1 VQQLRYVQG
10 LQGQRGNIQE
20 DRGVAMKK
28 AFIAITAILLLY
40 GFIRELNFMNVLLM
54 LGGLGTIY
62 AIYRTPARYI
72 EAMKYPLIILS
83 FLVTVLFFVYPKV
96 PLVYPARVAIVFLS
110 FYSVIFYIVNM
121 EDKQKE
127 FFKEITALSIL
138 FISSSFNL
146 FMTGQLLLIIS
157 FALALI
163 LILFILDR
171 TPMVP
176 FIAGYTLIAGVL
188 IYRQSGNILGSGL
201 TGLGSIEKYILL
213 SSSFVFLLTSFIMF
227 MKKNTV
233 AKMLPFFG
241 FLYIAMDTLMVL
253 GVKLSTGLLYQPVI
267 FLVLVSPLIGV
278 MLKTEGERA

>member
-1 VQQLRYVQG
+1 
-10 LQGQRGNIQE
+10 
-20 DRGVAMKK
+20 MKK
-28 AFIAITAILLLY
+28 AFIAITTILLLY
-40 GFIRELNFMNVLLM
+40 GFIRELNLMKVLLM

-62 AIYRTPARYI
+62 AIYRTPARCI
-72 EAMKYPLIILS
+72 EAMKYPFIILS
-83 FLVTVLFFVYPKV
+83 FLVTALFFVYPKV

-110 FYSVIFYIVNM
+110 FYSVIFYIINM

-138 FISSSFNL
+138 FFSSSFNL
-146 FMTGQLLLIIS
+146 FMTGQLLLVVS
-157 FALALI
+157 FSLALM
-163 LILFILDR
+163 LVLFILDR

-176 FIAGYTLIAGVL
+176 FIAGYALIAGVL
-188 IYRQSGNILGSGL
+188 VWRHGGNILGSGL

-213 SSSFVFLLTSFIMF
+213 SSSFAFLVTSFIMF

-233 AKMLPFFG
+233 AKILPFFG
-241 FLYIAMDTLMVL
+241 FLYIAMDILMVL
-253 GVKLSTGLLYQPVI
+253 GMKLSTGLLYQPMI

>member
-1 VQQLRYVQG
+1 
-10 LQGQRGNIQE
+10 
-20 DRGVAMKK
+20 MKK

-40 GFIRELNFMNVLLM
+40 GFIRELNLMKVLLI

-72 EAMKYPLIILS
+72 EAMKYPFIILS
-83 FLVTVLFFVYPKV
+83 FLVTALFFVYPKV

-110 FYSVIFYIVNM
+110 FYSVIFYIINM

-138 FISSSFNL
+138 FFSSSFNL
-146 FMTGQLLLIIS
+146 FMTGQLLLVVS
-157 FALALI
+157 FSLALM
-163 LILFILDR
+163 LVLFILDR

-176 FIAGYTLIAGVL
+176 FIAGYALIAGVL
-188 IYRQSGNILGSGL
+188 VWRHGGNILGSGL

-213 SSSFVFLLTSFIMF
+213 SSSFAFLVTSFIMF

-233 AKMLPFFG
+233 AKILPFFG
-241 FLYIAMDTLMVL
+241 FLYIAMDILMVL
-253 GVKLSTGLLYQPVI
+253 GMKLSTGLLYQPMI

-278 MLKTEGERA
+278 MLKTEGGRA

>member
-1 VQQLRYVQG
+1 
-10 LQGQRGNIQE
+10 
-20 DRGVAMKK
+20 MKK
-28 AFIAITAILLLY
+28 AFIAITAMLLLY
-40 GFIRELNFMNVLLM
+40 GFIRELNTMNVLLM
-54 LGGLGTIY
+54 LGGLGTVY
-62 AIYRTPARYI
+62 AIYRIPARYI
-72 EAMKYPLIILS
+72 AAMKYPFIVLS
-83 FLVTVLFFVYPKV
+83 FLVTALFFVYPKV

-110 FYSVIFYIVNM
+110 FYSVIFYIINM

-157 FALALI
+157 FALALM
-163 LILFILDR
+163 LVLFILDR
-171 TPMVP
+171 TSMVP
-176 FIAGYTLIAGVL
+176 FIAAYTLVAGVL
-188 IYRQSGNILGSGL
+188 IWRQNAHILGSGP

-213 SSSFVFLLTSFIMF
+213 SSSFVFLVASFIMF

-233 AKMLPFFG
+233 AKILPFFG
-241 FLYIAMDTLMVL
+241 FLYIAMDILMVL

-267 FLVLVSPLIGV
+267 FLALVSPLIGV

>member
-1 VQQLRYVQG
+1 
-10 LQGQRGNIQE
+10 
-20 DRGVAMKK
+20 MKK
-28 AFIAITAILLLY
+28 VFIAITAILLLY
-40 GFIRELNFMNVLLM
+40 GFIRELNLMNVLLM

-83 FLVTVLFFVYPKV
+83 FLATVIFFVYPKV

-110 FYSVIFYIVNM
+110 FYSVIFYIINM
-121 EDKQKE
+121 KDKQKE

-146 FMTGQLLLIIS
+146 FMTGQLLLVVS
-157 FALALI
+157 FALALM
-163 LILFILDR
+163 LVLFILDR

-213 SSSFVFLLTSFIMF
+213 SSSFVFLLTSFVMF
-227 MKKNTV
+227 MKKNTI
-233 AKMLPFFG
+233 AKILPFFG
-241 FLYIAMDTLMVL
+241 FLYIAMDILMVL

-278 MLKTEGERA
+278 MLKTEGERT

>member
-1 VQQLRYVQG
+1 
-10 LQGQRGNIQE
+10 
-20 DRGVAMKK
+20 MKK

-40 GFIRELNFMNVLLM
+40 GFIRELDLMKVLLM

-72 EAMKYPLIILS
+72 EAMKYPFIILS
-83 FLVTVLFFVYPKV
+83 FLVTALFFVYPKV

-110 FYSVIFYIVNM
+110 FYSVIFYIINM

-138 FISSSFNL
+138 FFSSSFNL
-146 FMTGQLLLIIS
+146 FMTGQLLLVVS
-157 FALALI
+157 FSLALM
-163 LILFILDR
+163 LVLFILDR

-176 FIAGYTLIAGVL
+176 FIAGYALIAGVL
-188 IYRQSGNILGSGL
+188 VWRHGGNILGSGL

-213 SSSFVFLLTSFIMF
+213 SSSFAFLVTSFIMF

-233 AKMLPFFG
+233 AKILPFFG
-241 FLYIAMDTLMVL
+241 FLYIAMDILMVL
-253 GVKLSTGLLYQPVI
+253 GMKLSTGLLYQPMI

-278 MLKTEGERA
+278 MLKTEGGRA

>member
-1 VQQLRYVQG
+1 
-10 LQGQRGNIQE
+10 
-20 DRGVAMKK
+20 MKK
-28 AFIAITAILLLY
+28 TFIAITAILLLY
-40 GFIRELNFMNVLLM
+40 GFIRELNLMKVLLM

-72 EAMKYPLIILS
+72 EAMTYPLIILS

-110 FYSVIFYIVNM
+110 FYSVIFYIINM

-146 FMTGQLLLIIS
+146 FMTGQLLLVVS
-157 FALALI
+157 FALALM
-163 LILFILDR
+163 LVLFILDR
-171 TPMVP
+171 TPMVF

-201 TGLGSIEKYILL
+201 TGFGSIEKYILL
-213 SSSFVFLLTSFIMF
+213 SSSFVFLVTSFIMF

-233 AKMLPFFG
+233 AKILPFFG
-241 FLYIAMDTLMVL
+241 FLYIAMDILMVL

-267 FLVLVSPLIGV
+267 FLALVSPLIGV

>member
-1 VQQLRYVQG
+1 M
-10 LQGQRGNIQE
+10 
-20 DRGVAMKK
+20 A
-28 AFIAITAILLLY
+28 TLLLY
-40 GFIRELNFMNVLLM
+40 GFIRELNLTKVLLM

-62 AIYRTPARYI
+62 AIYLTPARYI
-72 EAMKYPLIILS
+72 EAMKYPLIVLS

-96 PLVYPARVAIVFLS
+96 SLVYPARVAIVFLS
-110 FYSVIFYIVNM
+110 FYSVIFYIINM

-146 FMTGQLLLIIS
+146 FMTGQLLLVIS
-157 FALALI
+157 FACALM
-163 LILFILDR
+163 LVLFILGR
-171 TPMVP
+171 TPMIP
-176 FIAGYTLIAGVL
+176 FIAGYTLVAGIL
-188 IYRQSGNILGSGL
+188 IWQQSGHILGSGL

-213 SSSFVFLLTSFIMF
+213 SSSFVLLLTSFIMF
-227 MKKNTV
+227 TKKNTV

-241 FLYIAMDTLMVL
+241 FLYIAMDILMVL

>member
-1 VQQLRYVQG
+1 
-10 LQGQRGNIQE
+10 
-20 DRGVAMKK
+20 MKK
-28 AFIAITAILLLY
+28 ALIAIATICLLY
-40 GFIRELNFMNVLLM
+40 GFIRELNLVKVLLI

-62 AIYRTPARYI
+62 AIYRTPTSYI

-110 FYSVIFYIVNM
+110 FYSVIFYIASM

-138 FISSSFNL
+138 YFSSSFNL
-146 FMTGQLLLIIS
+146 FMTGSLLLIVS
-157 FALALI
+157 FALALM
-163 LILFILDR
+163 LFLFILDR
-171 TPMVP
+171 TPMIP
-176 FIAGYTLIAGVL
+176 FIAGYTLVSGIL

-201 TGLGSIEKYILL
+201 TGLGDIEKYVLL
-213 SSSFVFLLTSFIMF
+213 SSSFIFLVMSFVMF
-227 MKKNTV
+227 MKKNTLT
-233 AKMLPFFG
+233 KMLPFFG
-241 FLYIAMDTLMVL
+241 FLYIAMDILMVL

-267 FLVLVSPLIGV
+267 FLALVSPMIGV

>member
-1 VQQLRYVQG
+1 
-10 LQGQRGNIQE
+10 
-20 DRGVAMKK
+20 M
-28 AFIAITAILLLY
+28 
-40 GFIRELNFMNVLLM
+40 
-54 LGGLGTIY
+54 
-62 AIYRTPARYI
+62 
-72 EAMKYPLIILS
+72 
-83 FLVTVLFFVYPKV
+83 
-96 PLVYPARVAIVFLS
+96 
-110 FYSVIFYIVNM
+110 
-121 EDKQKE
+121 
-127 FFKEITALSIL
+127 
-138 FISSSFNL
+138 
-146 FMTGQLLLIIS
+146 
-157 FALALI
+157 

-171 TPMVP
+171 TLMVP

-253 GVKLSTGLLYQPVI
+253 GVKLSTGLLYQPLI

>member
-1 VQQLRYVQG
+1 
-10 LQGQRGNIQE
+10 
-20 DRGVAMKK
+20 MKK
-28 AFIAITAILLLY
+28 TFIAITAILLLY
-40 GFIRELNFMNVLLM
+40 GFIRELNLMKVLLM
-54 LGGLGTIY
+54 LGGLGIIY

-83 FLVTVLFFVYPKV
+83 FLVTVLFFVYPRV

-110 FYSVIFYIVNM
+110 FYSVIFYIINM

-157 FALALI
+157 FAMTLMLV
-163 LILFILDR
+163 LFILDR

-176 FIAGYTLIAGVL
+176 F

-213 SSSFVFLLTSFIMF
+213 SSSFAFLLTSFIMF

-233 AKMLPFFG
+233 AKILPFFG
-241 FLYIAMDTLMVL
+241 FLYIAMDILMVL
-253 GVKLSTGLLYQPVI
+253 GMKLSTGLLYQPVI

-278 MLKTEGERA
+278 MLKAEGERA

>member
-1 VQQLRYVQG
+1 
-10 LQGQRGNIQE
+10 
-20 DRGVAMKK
+20 MKK

-40 GFIRELNFMNVLLM
+40 GFIRELNLMKVLLM

-72 EAMKYPLIILS
+72 EAMKYPLIVLS

-110 FYSVIFYIVNM
+110 FYSVIFYIINM

-146 FMTGQLLLIIS
+146 FMTGQLLLVVS
-157 FALALI
+157 FALALM
-163 LILFILDR
+163 LVLFILDR

-176 FIAGYTLIAGVL
+176 FIAGYTLIAGIL
-188 IYRQSGNILGSGL
+188 I
-201 TGLGSIEKYILL
+201 
-213 SSSFVFLLTSFIMF
+213 
-227 MKKNTV
+227 
-233 AKMLPFFG
+233 
-241 FLYIAMDTLMVL
+241 
-253 GVKLSTGLLYQPVI
+253 
-267 FLVLVSPLIGV
+267 
-278 MLKTEGERA
+278 

>member
-1 VQQLRYVQG
+1 
-10 LQGQRGNIQE
+10 
-20 DRGVAMKK
+20 MKK

-40 GFIRELNFMNVLLM
+40 GFIRELNLMKVLLM

-72 EAMKYPLIILS
+72 EAMKYPFIILS
-83 FLVTVLFFVYPKV
+83 FLVTALFFVYPKV

-110 FYSVIFYIVNM
+110 FYSVIFYIINM

-138 FISSSFNL
+138 FFSSSFNL
-146 FMTGQLLLIIS
+146 FMTGQLLLVVS
-157 FALALI
+157 FSLALM
-163 LILFILDR
+163 LVLFILDR

-176 FIAGYTLIAGVL
+176 FIAGYALIAGVL
-188 IYRQSGNILGSGL
+188 VWRHGGNILGSGL

-213 SSSFVFLLTSFIMF
+213 SSSFAFLVTSFIMF

-233 AKMLPFFG
+233 AKILPFFG
-241 FLYIAMDTLMVL
+241 FLYIAMDILMVL
-253 GVKLSTGLLYQPVI
+253 GMKLSTGLLYQPMI

>member
-1 VQQLRYVQG
+1 
-10 LQGQRGNIQE
+10 
-20 DRGVAMKK
+20 MKK
-28 AFIAITAILLLY
+28 VFIAITAMLLLY
-40 GFIRELNFMNVLLM
+40 GFIRELNTMNVLLM

-72 EAMKYPLIILS
+72 EAMKYPFIVLS

-110 FYSVIFYIVNM
+110 FYSVIFYVINM

-146 FMTGQLLLIIS
+146 FMTGQLLLVVS
-157 FALALI
+157 FALALM
-163 LILFILDR
+163 LVLFILDR
-171 TPMVP
+171 TSMVP
-176 FIAGYTLIAGVL
+176 FIAGYTLVAGIL
-188 IYRQSGNILGSGL
+188 IWRQSAHILGSGL

-213 SSSFVFLLTSFIMF
+213 SSSFVFLVTSFIMF

-233 AKMLPFFG
+233 AKILPFFG
-241 FLYIAMDTLMVL
+241 FLYIAMDILMVL

-267 FLVLVSPLIGV
+267 FLALVSPLIGV